1 MRERTNFFALAW
13 LTLAVLVCYANS
25 LNGEFQFD
33 DYNVIVNNP
42 RVHTWSSWLEGLN
55 LGIRPLLK
63 VSYTINWTTNSGV
76 VGFHL
81 TNLLI
86 HLANTFLVYLLSKEF
101 IQVQWSSEKLLNAP
115 ILAALLFAVHPIQ
128 TEAVSYICGRS
139 ASLMTF
145 FYLAGMLIYIT
156 GRTRHNLFKIY
167 LVTPVL
173 FIAAL
178 SVKETAVTFPFAL
191 LLWESACGGK
201 WQRSMRQLWPS
212 FLVLFVSGLIFI
224 FSQSYASQ
232 MVRSLEF
239 NSLAGNTATQI
250 EGFIYLLKQW
260 VAPVSLNI
268 DPDLK
273 LQHDLSDS
281 AQPLIFI
288 AVLFSLMMLCWR
300 SRPWVS
306 FAIAWVMLQL
316 IPLHLIL
323 PRLDIANDRQMY
335 LAAWPLFL
343 AFVIELTLLL
353 NQRIFRITVVVI
365 LATCSTLT
373 VLRNRDYFT
382 EILLWEDT
390 VKKSPYK
397 ARVHNNLGYAYLMS
411 HRNIEA
417 KREFLIALKMDPGL
431 YKARYNLYRAD
442 GDSLYNFSLIPVQ

>member
-1 MRERTNFFALAW
+1 
-13 LTLAVLVCYANS
+13 
-25 LNGEFQFD
+25 
-33 DYNVIVNNP
+33 
-42 RVHTWSSWLEGLN
+42 
-55 LGIRPLLK
+55 
-63 VSYTINWTTNSGV
+63 
-76 VGFHL
+76 
-81 TNLLI
+81 
-86 HLANTFLVYLLSKEF
+86 
-101 IQVQWSSEKLLNAP
+101 
-115 ILAALLFAVHPIQ
+115 
-128 TEAVSYICGRS
+128 
-139 ASLMTF
+139 MTF